1 MRDPMRRR
9 YFHLMLAI
17 FGAIALSII
26 LFFLLFRMQGVG
38 AAIRSFSAVL
48 APFIYGGVIAY
59 LLRPMCNSSQIFLEK
74 HLPGKTKK
82 AAPGLAVF
90 VSILTGIF
98 VVYALITMIVPPA
111 IGSIVTLW
119 NAIPGSVQKFLTW
132 ARDTFGENEELLEI
146 FNNGYNAIY
155 TTLDNWVQNTLMPQI
170 TNIVSGVGL
179 SVWRI
184 LIFIYNV
191 LIGLIVSVYLLYG
204 RKKFARQCVLIV
216 RSVLPQKW
224 ADALLNEIAFVD
236 RMFGGF
242 IDGKLLDSAII
253 GVLCYIGC
261 SILRIPNALLVSV
274 IVGVTNVIPYFGP
287 FIGAIPSAL
296 LILISSPVK
305 MLWFVIFILVLQQ
318 IDGNIIGPK
327 ILGNRTGLSG
337 FWVLLSIIMFGSMW
351 GLAGMLICVPLFAVI
366 YDLATKLVCRGLQK
380 KGEYQLWEKYRAD
393 YPDEAEITELPR
405 EKPEKKQKKEEK
417 EEENQPE

>member
-82 AAPGLAVF
+82 VAPGLAVF